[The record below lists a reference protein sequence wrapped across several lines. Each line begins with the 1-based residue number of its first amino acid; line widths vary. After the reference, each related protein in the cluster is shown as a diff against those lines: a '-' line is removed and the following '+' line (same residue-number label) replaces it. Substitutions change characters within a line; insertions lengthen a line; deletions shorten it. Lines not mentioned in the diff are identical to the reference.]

1 MAWSTSSSLVLGTR
15 TKGVILSTVGLS
27 TAGAMLNTVSIA
39 IPDERDSADV
49 VADSSGTVLGLVSG
63 RKVEEAARRR
73 ETST

>member
-1 MAWSTSSSLVLGTR
+1 MAWSTSSSSVLGTC
-15 TKGVILSTVGLS
+15 TKGVIPSTVGLS

-49 VADSSGTVLGLVSG
+49 VADSSGTVLGVVSG
-63 RKVEEAARRR
+63 RKVDEATRR